1 MLGLLFSFAIKTAIL
16 VASLSVTYLSLRR
29 FLMSKS
35 SNAWLYSAV
44 FMLSFLT
51 TLGLSPWLLGFG
63 QTHPIFLLFATM
75 LPAIW
80 YGVVLLCN
88 STRAISYDSELA
100 PVFHRIVTL
109 ANARN
114 RNLATL
120 VLEEPQWPDAPWPV
134 FRHAAPETSAIPE
147 PMVSKP
153 TPNGSR
159 VSDATHALLNVARS
173 MRNHASSERRRTK
186 LLPPPSRTGREA
198 MPFLRAGKST

>member
-1 MLGLLFSFAIKTAIL
+1 MLGLFLSFALKTVIL
-16 VASLSVTYLSLRR
+16 IASLSVTYLSLRR

-44 FMLSFLT
+44 FLLSFLT

-63 QTHPIFLLFATM
+63 ESHPIFLLFATM

-80 YGVVLLCN
+80 YGVVMLCN
-88 STRAISYDSELA
+88 STRAISYDRELA

-109 ANARN
+109 ANTSSRSQEP
-114 RNLATL
+114 L
-120 VLEEPQWPDAPWPV
+120 VLEEPKWPDAPWPV
-134 FRHAAPETSAIPE
+134 FRHVPVQTPPISE
-147 PMVSKP
+147 SKESRL
-153 TPNGSR
+153 NQHGSR
-159 VSDATHALLNVARS
+159 VSEATHALLTVTRS
-173 MRNHASSERRRTK
+173 MRGHPSSERRRTK

>member
-16 VASLSVTYLSLRR
+16 IASLSVTYLSLRR
-29 FLMSKS
+29 FLISKS

-44 FMLSFLT
+44 FLLSFVT

-63 QTHPIFLLFATM
+63 ETHPIFLLFVTM

-80 YGVVLLCN
+80 YGVVMLCN

-109 ANARN
+109 ANMRN
-114 RNLATL
+114 HSEAPL

-134 FRHAAPETSAIPE
+134 FRHVPAETPVIMQSIA
-147 PMVSKP
+147 SKP
-153 TPNGSR
+153 KPNGSR
-159 VSDATHALLNVARS
+159 VSDATLALLSVARS
-173 MRNHASSERRRTK
+173 MRSHASSERRRTK
-186 LLPPPSRTGREA
+186 LLPPPSRTARES
-198 MPFLRAGKST
+198 MPFLRTSKSA